1 MAWQH
6 SINTTFNSQ
15 RHTFWF
21 CGYEEH
27 HLRSAQT
34 IISIIIAM
42 ITCNP
47 HIHKI
52 SSSVLLSLTDVVS
65 ILFRCFIRSS
75 DRVTMLTRNS
85 PLSSSS
91 AGAAWAWLT
100 PTLITRLRHHQS
112 LLQPISVFSQRETVS
127 QTTCDDLTPLHL
139 VQSKIISLTDWL
151 ISSSSKYK

>member
-6 SINTTFNSQ
+6 NINTTFNSQ
-15 RHTFWF
+15 RHIFWF

-27 HLRSAQT
+27 QISSAQT

-42 ITCNP
+42 ITRNP
-47 HIHKI
+47 HILKI

-85 PLSSSS
+85 PPLSSSS

-100 PTLITRLRHHQS
+100 PTLITRLRHQS

-139 VQSKIISLTDWL
+139 EQSKIISLTD
-151 ISSSSKYK
+151 SSSKYK